1 MIGSRRQL
9 ARIAAPGVALVVLGV
24 LVALGGHASA
34 QPFPP
39 PEYPPVQY
47 GPDGEPTAICV
58 PRYFPNGTLR
68 GWKYACGA
76 DYSVTNQAADCA
88 RRGDLLFRM
97 GTLGQS
103 TCGESQYW
111 FTRANH
117 PLRLDPVRDLGFPA
131 SHRPL
136 DSMCTGRLIP
146 GTPFV
151 SRPYAMGGGAYDYRV
166 AEIICPSG
174 GVRLETFHTGVQPHE
189 EEALDYCGPGRR
201 LARGRPAPPICGTP
215 TSPPPL
221 PGGGGRPVPWW
232 RPTGPVDGNQMCNG
246 ALGMGTFGPLAY
258 GGSVMTVNGL
268 NNCANDNPAGAVE
281 ATAGTLLM
289 TTSTSCALYSGG
301 TFLTGAGFTGGGAAL
316 TTGGGAVAT
325 IALPATACVAVG
337 TVAYCGTRA
346 VDNASGGRI
355 SDGVATGL
363 CAVGDTVANGLWR
376 WWMPGCECNYELTR
390 TSAGMFG
397 EGARCQQRGP
407 SPVSCGGNV
416 RPNNVDPPY
425 EGDAGDDD
433 LGGCAAAPGS
443 RGGWLLLLGIG
454 VLVGRG
460 WARRRTS
467 RSARS

>member
-1 MIGSRRQL
+1 MIGSRRQIAQL
-9 ARIAAPGVALVVLGV
+9 AAVAVALGV
-24 LVALGGHASA
+24 LAGQASA

-39 PEYPPVQY
+39 PEYPPVLY
-47 GPDGEPTAICV
+47 GPDGQPSAICV
-58 PRYFPNGTLR
+58 PRYWPDGTLR

-76 DYSVTNQAADCA
+76 DYSVTNAAADCA
-88 RRGDLLFRM
+88 RRGDLLYRM

-117 PLRLDPVRDLGFPA
+117 PLRLNPVTDLGFPA
-131 SHRPL
+131 NHAPL
-136 DSMCTGRLIP
+136 NSMCTGRLIP

-151 SRPYAMGGGAYDYRV
+151 SRPYAMGNGVYDYRV

-174 GVRLETFHTGVQPHE
+174 GVRLETFHTGVVPHE

-221 PGGGGRPVPWW
+221 GPGGRPVPWW
-232 RPTGPVDGNQMCNG
+232 RPTGPMDANQMCNG
-246 ALGMGTFGPLAY
+246 AIGVGTFGPLAY
-258 GGSVMTVNGL
+258 GGGVMTVNGL
-268 NNCANDNPAGAVE
+268 ASCANDNPAGAVE

-325 IALPATACVAVG
+325 VALPATACVAVG
-337 TVAYCGTRA
+337 TAAYCGTRY

-363 CAVGDTVANGLWR
+363 CAVGDTFANGLWR

-407 SPVSCGGNV
+407 SPVRCGGNV

-425 EGDAGDDD
+425 EGAEGDDD
-433 LGGCAAAPGS
+433 LGGCTAGPGAGAGFALVLGVGALVLGRRPRRSSRAA
-443 RGGWLLLLGIG
+443 
-454 VLVGRG
+454 
-460 WARRRTS
+460 
-467 RSARS
+467 

>member
-1 MIGSRRQL
+1 MSGMRQRVAQIVVVGIAFGML
-9 ARIAAPGVALVVLGV
+9 AGR
-24 LVALGGHASA
+24 ASA

-47 GPDGEPTAICV
+47 GPDGQPIAICV
-58 PRYFPNGTLR
+58 PRYNNDGTLR

-76 DYSVTNQAADCA
+76 DYSVTNAAADCA
-88 RRGDLLFRM
+88 RNGDRLFRV

-131 SHRPL
+131 NHAPIN
-136 DSMCTGRLIP
+136 SMCTGRLVP
-146 GTPFV
+146 GGPFV

-174 GVRLETFHTGVQPHE
+174 GVRLETFHTGVVPHE

-215 TSPPPL
+215 TAPPSSPSLPP
-221 PGGGGRPVPWW
+221 GRPVPWY
-232 RPTGPVDGNQMCNG
+232 RPTGPMNGDQMCSG

-258 GGSVMTVNGL
+258 GGGVMTVNGL
-268 NNCANDNPAGAVE
+268 ANCANDNPAGAVE
-281 ATAGTLLM
+281 ATAGTLLL
-289 TTSTSCALYSGG
+289 TTSSSCALYSGG

-316 TTGGGAVAT
+316 TSGGTAVGAV
-325 IALPATACVAVG
+325 ALPATACVAVA
-337 TVAYCGTRA
+337 TVSYCGTRY

-363 CAVGDTVANGLWR
+363 CAVGDTFANGLWR
-376 WWMPGCECNYELTR
+376 WWMPGCECNYDLTR

-397 EGARCQQRGP
+397 EGARCQLRGP
-407 SPVSCGGNV
+407 APVQCGGNV
-416 RPNNVDPPY
+416 RANNVDPPY
-425 EGDAGDDD
+425 DGGDGED
-433 LGGCAAAPGS
+433 LGGCAASPNA
-443 RGGWLLLLGIG
+443 GIG
-454 VLVGRG
+454 MPLVLLVGLG
-460 WARRRTS
+460 LWFSALVRRR
-467 RSARS
+467 RWVRRIR